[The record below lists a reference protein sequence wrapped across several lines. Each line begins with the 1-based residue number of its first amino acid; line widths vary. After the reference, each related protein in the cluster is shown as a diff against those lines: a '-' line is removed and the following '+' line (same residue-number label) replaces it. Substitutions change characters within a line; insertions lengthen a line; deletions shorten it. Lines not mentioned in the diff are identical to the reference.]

1 MSPREILN
9 SNYEIV
15 VTLDSIVE
23 ATGNSTQVNMC
34 SQILVFLGS
43 WVRRRITTMHQ
54 ARSSY
59 LPNEILWGFRFHNL
73 VHYAHSQNVYA
84 VDCSAIN
91 REPVPDNTPRVSA
104 QRLEEA
110 RRKKASFLL
119 GPGRKLSSNS
129 SRQGGAAR
137 QRHSVV
143 PVLREAGVMS
153 LS

>member
-1 MSPREILN
+1 
-9 SNYEIV
+9 
-15 VTLDSIVE
+15 
-23 ATGNSTQVNMC
+23 MC
-34 SQILVFLGS
+34 SHILIFLGKMS
-43 WVRRRITTMHQ
+43 NNQ

-129 SRQGGAAR
+129 SRQGGVAR

>member
-1 MSPREILN
+1 MFAN
-9 SNYEIV
+9 S
-15 VTLDSIVE
+15 
-23 ATGNSTQVNMC
+23 G
-34 SQILVFLGS
+34 FLGFLGKKPNK
-43 WVRRRITTMHQ
+43 TTMHHQ